1 MKFSIGSRG
10 FSFLLVLSVLSVL
23 PLISSGCTKNIAKPE
38 PRPGLET
45 VPFYRKGS
53 AAFNTKT
60 AITATE
66 AKEKADKEKFEAD
79 IKGRFEEKKTELQI
93 FDPWIPPKV
102 RLPSELPPSLRQ
114 WPKDKFGYPDWTA
127 AVELG
132 LIKPRNSI
140 TGGPVQEDIIDTDIV
155 FEINDRLMRNVLF
168 PHKIHTYWL
177 SCKVCHPGIFIPKK
191 GANIFSMYDIWSGK
205 YCGRCHGKVSFQ
217 PKGFDNCR
225 RCHRVPK
232 KTMGP
237 K

>member
-1 MKFSIGSRG
+1 MRLFFSCLFGLFLV
-10 FSFLLVLSVLSVL
+10 FSV
-23 PLISSGCTKNIAKPE
+23 SGCAKTVTKPE
-38 PRPGLET
+38 PLPELGT
-45 VPFYRKGS
+45 IPFYKSGS
-53 AAFNTKT
+53 SAFDTKAAVKR
-60 AITATE
+60 ASD
-66 AKEKADKEKFEAD
+66 KEKSEKEKFEQD
-79 IKGRFEEKKTELQI
+79 IKGRFEPKKEELEI
-93 FDPWIPPKV
+93 PDPWIPPTV
-102 RLPSELPPSLRQ
+102 RLSSELPPSMRN

-140 TGGPVQEDIIDTDIV
+140 TGAPVQEEIIDTDIV
-155 FEINDRLMRNVLF
+155 FEINDRLMRNVIF

-177 SCKVCHPGIFIPKK
+177 SCKACHPGIFMPKK
-191 GANIFSMYDIWSGK
+191 GANIFSMYDIWAGK

-217 PKGFDNCR
+217 PKGFENCQ

>member
-1 MKFSIGSRG
+1 MRLFFSCLFGLFLV
-10 FSFLLVLSVLSVL
+10 FSV
-23 PLISSGCTKNIAKPE
+23 SGCAKTVTKPE
-38 PRPGLET
+38 PLPELGT
-45 VPFYRKGS
+45 IPFYKSGS
-53 AAFNTKT
+53 SAFDTKAAVKR
-60 AITATE
+60 ASD
-66 AKEKADKEKFEAD
+66 KEKSEKEKFEQD
-79 IKGRFEEKKTELQI
+79 IKGRFEPKKEELEI
-93 FDPWIPPKV
+93 PDPWIPPKA
-102 RLPSELPPSLRQ
+102 RLTSELPPPLRQ

-140 TGGPVQEDIIDTDIV
+140 TGAPVQEEIIDTDIV
-155 FEINDRLMRNVLF
+155 FEINDRLMRNVIF

-177 SCKVCHPGIFIPKK
+177 SCKACHPGIFMPKK
-191 GANIFSMYDIWSGK
+191 GANIFSMYDIWAGK

-217 PKGFDNCR
+217 PKGFENCQ